1 MNYMNH
7 QTIVLTRRCRYL
19 EEKIE
24 MLEFQRDMLTDH
36 LVKIKNLYPS
46 EESLGTWIA
55 DDALRASEKMED
67 DYAREQQQIIELE
80 ENYGAQHAD

>member
-55 DDALRASEKMED
+55 DDALRASEKMET
-67 DYAREQQQIIELE
+67 DYEREQQQIIELE

>member
-1 MNYMNH
+1 MYPTH
-7 QTIVLTRRCRYL
+7 HTIVLMRRCR
-19 EEKIE
+19 EQQEKIE

-55 DDALRASEKMED
+55 DDALRASEKMEN
-67 DYAREQQQIIELE
+67 DYERKQQQLMELE
-80 ENYGAQHAD
+80 QNYS